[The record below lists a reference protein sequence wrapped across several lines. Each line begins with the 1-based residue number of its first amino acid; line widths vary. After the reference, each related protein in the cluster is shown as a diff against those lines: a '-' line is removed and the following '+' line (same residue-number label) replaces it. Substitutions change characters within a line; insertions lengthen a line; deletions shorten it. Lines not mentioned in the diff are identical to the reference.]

1 MPSYNLSI
9 LGQEISFRADV
20 EESRIR
26 EAEQLIRQKFDR
38 LNTYGTRMSNEKL
51 LILVA
56 LSLADDYLQTNQKLL
71 DQDTKLRDILE
82 KIDQYG
88 VDSSA

>member
-71 DQDTKLRDILE
+71 DQNTKIRDVLE
-82 KIDQYG
+82 KIDRHG
-88 VDSSA
+88 VDSSE

>member
-26 EAEQLIRQKFDR
+26 EAEQLIRHKFDR

>member
-71 DQDTKLRDILE
+71 DQNTKIRDVLE
-82 KIDQYG
+82 KIDRHG
-88 VDSSA
+88 VDSFE

>member
-82 KIDQYG
+82 KIDQHG